1 MQRRLDGHIH
11 DGARLPRDAG
21 AADATMPVVTRRSI
35 SAMAYNQGLA
45 DDIRAHLGA
54 MKGLSEKE
62 MFGGIAFLVNGNM
75 AVGVSA
81 DDLMVRVGKEAHDEA
96 VARSGARMFDLSARP
111 MRGWIVVSP
120 EGIASDAD
128 LASWI
133 DQGVAFAENLP
144 PK

>member
-96 VARSGARMFDLSARP
+96 VARPGARMFDLSARP

>member
-1 MQRRLDGHIH
+1 
-11 DGARLPRDAG
+11 
-21 AADATMPVVTRRSI
+21 
-35 SAMAYNQGLA
+35 
-45 DDIRAHLGA
+45 
-54 MKGLSEKE
+54 
-62 MFGGIAFLVNGNM
+62 
-75 AVGVSA
+75 
-81 DDLMVRVGKEAHDEA
+81 
-96 VARSGARMFDLSARP
+96 MFDLSARP